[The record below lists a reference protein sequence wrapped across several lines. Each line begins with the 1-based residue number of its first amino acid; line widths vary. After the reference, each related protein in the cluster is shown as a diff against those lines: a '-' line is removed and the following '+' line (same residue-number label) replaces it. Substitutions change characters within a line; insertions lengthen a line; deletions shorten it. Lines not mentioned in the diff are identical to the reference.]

1 MILLIFSGGRH
12 SDPDKMHILYQNC
25 GAFIFFMKKYL
36 RILLMMAV
44 TACAVVFLAACSV
57 SDLNSGAGEK
67 VEDLE
72 YVILDE
78 DRIPE
83 ELMPLIEE
91 RYEEAFQM
99 TYTDNDYLYVCIGYG
114 KQENSGYTIIVNDFF
129 LGENGVLVDTSLIG
143 PAAGEER
150 INEPQFAYIVMR
162 TEALSQEVPM
172 YWK

>member
-1 MILLIFSGGRH
+1 
-12 SDPDKMHILYQNC
+12 
-25 GAFIFFMKKYL
+25 MKKRLNLIRLSTVCLY
-36 RILLMMAV
+36 MAV
-44 TACAVVFLAACSV
+44 FLTACSV
-57 SDLNSGAGEK
+57 SEVNSGAGEK

-114 KQENSGYTIIVNDFF
+114 KQENSGYTIVVNDFF
-129 LGENGVLVDTSLIG
+129 RGENGVLVDTSLIG

-150 INEPQFAYIVMR
+150 INEPQYAYIVLR
-162 TEALSQEVPM
+162 TEALEEETPM

>member
-1 MILLIFSGGRH
+1 
-12 SDPDKMHILYQNC
+12 
-25 GAFIFFMKKYL
+25 MKKRLNLIRLSTVCLY
-36 RILLMMAV
+36 MAV
-44 TACAVVFLAACSV
+44 FLTACSV
-57 SDLNSGAGEK
+57 SEVNSGAGEK

-91 RYEEAFQM
+91 RYEEAVQM

-114 KQENSGYTIIVNDFF
+114 KQENSGYTIVVNDFF
-129 LGENGVLVDTSLIG
+129 RGENGVLVDTSLIG

-150 INEPQFAYIVMR
+150 INEPQYAYIVLR
-162 TEALSQEVPM
+162 TEALEEETPM

>member
-1 MILLIFSGGRH
+1 
-12 SDPDKMHILYQNC
+12 
-25 GAFIFFMKKYL
+25 MKKYP
-36 RILLMMAV
+36 RSILVTATVLFMAV
-44 TACAVVFLAACSV
+44 AFLTACSV
-57 SDLNSGAGEK
+57 AEVNSGAGEK

-83 ELMPLIEE
+83 ELLPLIKE

-99 TYTDNDYLYVCIGYG
+99 TYTDNEYLYVCIGYG
-114 KQENSGYTIIVNDFF
+114 KQENSGYTIVVNDFF

-150 INEPQFAYIVMR
+150 INEAQYAYIVLR
-162 TEALSQEVPM
+162 TQALEEEMPM
-172 YWK
+172 YRK

>member
-1 MILLIFSGGRH
+1 
-12 SDPDKMHILYQNC
+12 
-25 GAFIFFMKKYL
+25 MKKRLNLIRLSAMCLY
-36 RILLMMAV
+36 MA
-44 TACAVVFLAACSV
+44 AFLTACSV
-57 SDLNSGAGEK
+57 ADLNAGAGEK

-150 INEPQFAYIVMR
+150 INEPQFAYIVLR
-162 TEALSQEVPM
+162 TEALEEETPM

>member
-1 MILLIFSGGRH
+1 
-12 SDPDKMHILYQNC
+12 
-25 GAFIFFMKKYL
+25 MKKQL
-36 RILLMMAV
+36 RILPATVMGI
-44 TACAVVFLAACSV
+44 FLVLFLTACSV
-57 SDLNSGAGEK
+57 ADLNAGAGEK
-67 VEDLE
+67 VEDLD
-72 YVILDE
+72 YTILDE

-114 KQENSGYTIIVNDFF
+114 KQENSGYTIVVNDFF
-129 LGENGVLVDTSLIG
+129 RGENGVLVDTSLIG

-150 INEPQFAYIVMR
+150 INEPQYAYIVLR
-162 TEALSQEVPM
+162 TEALEEETPM

>member
-1 MILLIFSGGRH
+1 
-12 SDPDKMHILYQNC
+12 
-25 GAFIFFMKKYL
+25 MKKQL
-36 RILLMMAV
+36 GALLAMTMGVLTAAIL
-44 TACAVVFLAACSV
+44 TACSV
-57 SDLNSGAGEK
+57 ADINSGAGEK

-72 YVILDE
+72 YTILGE
-78 DRIPE
+78 DIIPE

-99 TYTDNDYLYVCIGYG
+99 TYTDNDFLYVCIGYG
-114 KQENSGYTIIVNDFF
+114 KQDNSGYTVVVNDFF

-150 INEPQFAYIVMR
+150 INAPQYAYIVLR
-162 TEALSQEVPM
+162 TDALEEEVPM

>member
-1 MILLIFSGGRH
+1 
-12 SDPDKMHILYQNC
+12 
-25 GAFIFFMKKYL
+25 MKKQL
-36 RILLMMAV
+36 RVLLVMAMGILASAIL
-44 TACAVVFLAACSV
+44 TACSV
-57 SDLNSGAGEK
+57 AEVNSGAGEK

-72 YVILDE
+72 YTILDE

-99 TYTDNDYLYVCIGYG
+99 TYTDNEYLYVCIGYG
-114 KQENSGYTIIVNDFF
+114 KQENSGYTIVVNDFF

-150 INEPQFAYIVMR
+150 INEAQYAYIVLR
-162 TEALSQEVPM
+162 TEALEEEMPM
-172 YWK
+172 YWS